1 MLAPRVLSS
10 GHCIL
15 KRGGKRMS
23 QIGTLQDVKLA
34 DVLRLFAAGRK
45 SGLLTVSAGGRQAL
59 VRFQRGSVVHAVAGK
74 LSGDEAV
81 MSLFGWKEGQLT
93 FVPEERVVA
102 ANVTRPLET
111 LIDEGQRSG
120 PTLLRMKEL
129 LPSDRVVFALSPGP
143 SADDARIALGPAQ
156 WRLVRLLDG
165 TRDVRDLIEQTKQ
178 PRADVQRT
186 LFELADGGW
195 IERVE
200 LGKSVRVKLEGKD
213 GLVFDERLE
222 QEWMRVPR
230 FSQGVHRVELRTP
243 AGRTLEL
250 PASFRAGL
258 FRDVHVPKGSLGELG
273 AREGDDVTA
282 RPVA

>member
-1 MLAPRVLSS
+1 
-10 GHCIL
+10 
-15 KRGGKRMS
+15 MS

-45 SGLLTVSAGGRQAL
+45 SGLLTVSASGRRAL
-59 VRFQRGSVVHAVAGK
+59 VRFDKGGVVHAVNGK
-74 LSGDEAV
+74 LIGDEA
-81 MSLFGWKEGQLT
+81 MIGLFGWKDGQLA
-93 FVPEERVVA
+93 FVPEERTVPP
-102 ANVTRPLET
+102 NVTLPLEA
-111 LIDEGQRSG
+111 LIEEGLRSG
-120 PTLLRMKEL
+120 ETLLRMKEL
-129 LPSDRVVFALSPGP
+129 LPNDRVVFALSTGP
-143 SADDARIALGPAQ
+143 TAESAQITLGPGQ

-165 TRDVRDLIEQTKQ
+165 TRDVRDLIEAKI

-186 LFELADGGW
+186 LFELAEGGW

-200 LGKSVRVKLEGKD
+200 LGKSVRVRLEGKEL
-213 GLVFDERLE
+213 LVFDERLE

-250 PASFRAGL
+250 PATFKPGL
-258 FRDVHVPKGSLGELG
+258 FRDVHVPRGGLGELG

>member
-1 MLAPRVLSS
+1 
-10 GHCIL
+10 
-15 KRGGKRMS
+15 MS

-45 SGLLTVSAGGRQAL
+45 SGLLTVSAAGRQAL
-59 VRFQRGSVVHAVAGK
+59 VRFNKGGVVHAVNGK
-74 LSGDEAV
+74 LTGDDA
-81 MSLFGWKEGQLT
+81 MIGLFGWKEGQLA
-93 FVPEERVVA
+93 FVPEERAVPP
-102 ANVTRPLET
+102 NVTRPLEA
-111 LIDEGQRSG
+111 LIEEGLRSG
-120 PTLLRMKEL
+120 ETLLRMKEL
-129 LPSDRVVFALSPGP
+129 LPNDRVVFALSTGP
-143 SADDARIALGPAQ
+143 TAESAQVTLGPVQ

-165 TRDVRDLIEQTKQ
+165 TRDVRDLIEQGKV

-213 GLVFDERLE
+213 VLAFDERLE

-243 AGRTLEL
+243 SGRTLEL
-250 PASFRAGL
+250 PAVFKPGL
-258 FRDVHVPKGSLGELG
+258 FRDVHVPRGGLGELG
-273 AREGDDVTA
+273 VREGDDVTA